1 MTTKVKPNYLNTP
14 RSEVEGYLDF
24 VDETLFEKSVDSY
37 LNSGEGLEYLH
48 SSIREMCLVISSK
61 NGIDS
66 NTKMETKC
74 LDVCMSALKS
84 YQKAKESDG
93 TKEFAKRYVAGL
105 IKTFYK
111 NYKGSGGKIKPKDKP
126 HYVNNAQFSQAVVD
140 YCTASQ
146 QAKKTGSSAPV
157 VPDYIAQCFLKICEG
172 LSHKANF
179 VRYTYREEMVMD
191 AVENCLKAIENYNI
205 EAATRTGKP
214 NAFAYFTQISWFA
227 FLRRIEKEKKQQEI
241 KSRYLGHIGVED
253 RFDNDLA
260 QDDAIQ
266 VTQAYVDILRLRI
279 DEVKAR
285 DSEWKDIVKKER
297 KRRTVKAD
305 SDLSDFII
313 D

>member
-1 MTTKVKPNYLNTP
+1 MTTKV
-14 RSEVEGYLDF
+14 
-24 VDETLFEKSVDSY
+24 
-37 LNSGEGLEYLH
+37 
-48 SSIREMCLVISSK
+48 
-61 NGIDS
+61 
-66 NTKMETKC
+66 
-74 LDVCMSALKS
+74 
-84 YQKAKESDG
+84 
-93 TKEFAKRYVAGL
+93 
-105 IKTFYK
+105 
-111 NYKGSGGKIKPKDKP
+111 KPKDKP

-140 YCTASQ
+140 YCTESQ
-146 QAKKTGSSAPV
+146 LAKKNELPAPTI
-157 VPDYIAQCFLKICEG
+157 PDYIAQCFLKICEG

-241 KSRYLGHIGVED
+241 KSRYLGHLGVED

-260 QDDAIQ
+260 EDDAIQ
-266 VTQAYVDILRLRI
+266 VTQAYVDTLRLRI

-285 DSEWKDIVKKER
+285 DAEWKDIVKKER